1 MSVVFFDANKDSH
14 YDFMT
19 ELPLPSSLFRTTR
32 LYQCLKTQMM
42 KPGCASCY
50 RKDYLSL
57 STTPEFE
64 DLWPQLFYQVFCTF
78 GALRPPEARVKLKAS
93 FVVPSMIS
101 SANFPAGLATR
112 EAFPV
117 PIWGTIRC
125 VYGGCS
131 FPGHHDNSLE
141 HVISW
146 HIFQQMVLPQT

>member
-1 MSVVFFDANKDSH
+1 MSVILFDANKNSH

-19 ELPLPSSLFRTTR
+19 ELPLPSSLFCMTR

-50 RKDYLSL
+50 RKGYLSL

-64 DLWPQLFYQVFCTF
+64 DLWPQLFYQVFHTF
-78 GALRPPEARVKLKAS
+78 GALRLPEARVKLKVS

-101 SANFPAGLATR
+101 STNFPAGLATR
-112 EAFPV
+112 EAFLV
-117 PIWGTIRC
+117 PIWGTIQC

-141 HVISW
+141 H
-146 HIFQQMVLPQT
+146 IFQQMVLPQT